1 MNTKTITDKAARK
14 TAKRVARKK
23 AEEKTPLAPRP
34 SSVARGSMKKKVKK
48 LVKGQR
54 KR

>member
-14 TAKRVARKK
+14 TAKRAARKK
-23 AEEKTPLAPRP
+23 AEEKAPLQPRAT
-34 SSVARGSMKKKVKK
+34 SVARGSQKKKVKK
-48 LVKGQR
+48 IVKGQR